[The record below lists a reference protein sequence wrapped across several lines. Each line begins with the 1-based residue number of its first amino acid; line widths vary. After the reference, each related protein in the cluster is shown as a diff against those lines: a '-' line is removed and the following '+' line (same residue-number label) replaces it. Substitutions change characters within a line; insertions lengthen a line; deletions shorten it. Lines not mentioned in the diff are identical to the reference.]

1 MTSKYSTLQF
11 GYFSIN
17 EYVEFVKSILPNV
30 KIIESKSFL
39 QEGYEINLLPKIN
52 IYDENRNVV
61 KLPDSTCILVIEK
74 I

>member
-17 EYVEFVKSILPNV
+17 EYVEFVKSILPKL